1 MSPREYYY
9 MNESYVYGLKRL
21 EVESIVPYS
30 IFYNTLYMEADSD
43 KKGNLIKTVKDFFKK
58 LAISISTFVKNIKI
72 HIQDKLNKILTTSK
86 LKKEIQDASDLQ
98 KAGVKK
104 VKIVDIELL
113 MDTYNDYTKF
123 VNQYFKKK
131 IKSKKYNNMSEFESD
146 MKSFIQY
153 TLDAKETLNHVS
165 VKDRIMDTD
174 TYIWMLKNALNN
186 KSELGYALA
195 EFNKTVDLI
204 MAECEGITRKM
215 TIDDELAYK
224 RVMNYM
230 TIATRM
236 SGMTQEV
243 LSIAY
248 K

>member
-43 KKGNLIKTVKDFFKK
+43 KKENLIKTVKDFFKK
-58 LAISISTFVKNIKI
+58 LAISISTFVKKIKI

>member
-9 MNESYVYGLKRL
+9 MNESYLYGLKRL

-58 LAISISTFVKNIKI
+58 LAISISTFVKKIKI
-72 HIQDKLNKILTTSK
+72 HIQDKINKILTTSK

-123 VNQYFKKK
+123 VNQYFKK
-131 IKSKKYNNMSEFESD
+131 IKSKKYNNISEFESD